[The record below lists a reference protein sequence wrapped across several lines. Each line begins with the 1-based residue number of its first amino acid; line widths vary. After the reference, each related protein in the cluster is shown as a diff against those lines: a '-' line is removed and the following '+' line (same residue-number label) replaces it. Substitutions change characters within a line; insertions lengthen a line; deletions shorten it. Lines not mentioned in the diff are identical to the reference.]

1 MKKTKA
7 RYNYLTQVRLMVID
21 ESSYRRLFMGEKSFQ
36 KTYGVSTDALI
47 KIYGLDPK
55 IKD

>member
-1 MKKTKA
+1 
-7 RYNYLTQVRLMVID
+7 MVID

-47 KIYGLDPK
+47 RMYGLNPQIID
-55 IKD
+55 